1 MWIHW
6 YIVVMFVTAI
16 SKPSYARLYKKTK
29 FPIEDTASTTYHEE
43 INAMSK
49 VQCASNC
56 DRDIVNCK
64 AFNFYPDNSTCQYI
78 NFVYALPSVAPSSQ
92 QLSGYVENGLF
103 YISTF
108 YIQPKVNHIFLTKG
122 HQ

>member
-1 MWIHW
+1 
-6 YIVVMFVTAI
+6 
-16 SKPSYARLYKKTK
+16 
-29 FPIEDTASTTYHEE
+29 
-43 INAMSK
+43 MSK

-64 AFNFYPDNSTCQYI
+64 AFDFYPDNSTCQYI